1 MPADDPT
8 DRAARQLADGQSVD
22 WEALADQAG
31 SDDEREQLECL
42 RILGAIAEVHRPAD
56 PSPDDSSDAP
66 ASFTPGS
73 PDRNPVDDQVDETWG
88 RYTLLEEVGSGSFGS
103 VYRAWD
109 PELEREIAIKILHRR
124 VADAQLREGLLREG
138 RALAKVRDPNVVS
151 VLGVESYGDRV
162 GLCMEFVHGE
172 TLDQVARSHGT
183 LNAREAILVGQ
194 DVCRAL
200 AAVHRAG
207 FVHRDVKAKNIMRER
222 AGRIVLMDFGT
233 GREVESLQAS
243 HNRWTVAG
251 TPLYMAPEVLAGQP
265 ASACSDVYSVGVLL
279 YHLVTG
285 KYPIEGRTLEDIR
298 AAHMFGKR
306 TAISERRSDLPTAF
320 IRVVDRA
327 LSANPLQRCPS
338 AGELLEALATA
349 GGEAF
354 SDRQT
359 RLRTAFRV
367 AAVVVSII
375 VGLTGLGLVN
385 TGYFNAALGRTRF
398 AQEGLPDAL
407 LWGFRSVVAP
417 TALLIMS
424 MVALALLLACHRL
437 LLGVSATAR
446 RLETYIGMT
455 MTRWKLTDA
464 GNVSCC
470 VLLISA
476 AVLASGWLYFLPL
489 ISALIIVPD
498 ISAVPAEQLA
508 QLSPAFQQY
517 HETYRVTFTWITI
530 VCIIAWYPAFRL
542 ASRAGQRLNRGIV
555 AGGAAIVMLS
565 ILLLDFPYRMLSQNN
580 LFEVAEWNGARC
592 YVLGERGDD
601 ALVFC
606 PGLEPPRNRIVSST
620 ARELHHLGVTESLFA
635 QYSSNQRGS
644 Q

>member
-1 MPADDPT
+1 MSADDPSEL
-8 DRAARQLADGQSVD
+8 AAHQLADGQSVD
-22 WEALADQAG
+22 WDELAGLADN
-31 SDDEREQLECL
+31 DDERERLECM
-42 RILGAIAEVHRPAD
+42 RILSAIADVHR
-56 PSPDDSSDAP
+56 SVDAP
-66 ASFTPGS
+66 DGS
-73 PDRNPVDDQVDETWG
+73 AGPRSSARLPPFHATQGDAAGEAWG

-124 VADAQLREGLLREG
+124 IADAQLREGLLREG

-233 GREVESLQAS
+233 GREVESLQATG
-243 HNRWTVAG
+243 NRWAVAG

-285 KYPIEGRTLEDIR
+285 KYPVEGKTLEEIR

-320 IRVVDRA
+320 ISVVDRA
-327 LSANPLQRCPS
+327 LAPNPPQRCPS
-338 AGELLEALATA
+338 AGELLEALALA
-349 GGEAF
+349 GGQALSEE
-354 SDRQT
+354 RT
-359 RLRTAFRV
+359 RVRALFRV

-375 VGLTGLGLVN
+375 VGLTGLGVVN
-385 TGYFNAALGRTRF
+385 TAYFNSALGRSRF
-398 AQEGLPDAL
+398 TDEGLADAL
-407 LWGFRSVVAP
+407 LWGFRSIVAP
-417 TALLIMS
+417 TALLVMS
-424 MVALALLLACHRL
+424 MIGLALLIACLRL
-437 LLGVSATAR
+437 LLGLSATAR
-446 RLETYIGMT
+446 RIEKNLLARITS
-455 MTRWKLTDA
+455 WNLADP
-464 GNVSCC
+464 GNVSCL
-470 VLLISA
+470 VLVASA
-476 AVLASGWLYFLPL
+476 AVLACGWVYFLPL
-489 ISALIIVPD
+489 IGALLIVPD
-498 ISAVPAEQLA
+498 ISTVPGAQLA
-508 QLSPAFQQY
+508 QLSPAFQRH
-517 HETYRVTFTWITI
+517 HETYRMAFTWITI
-530 VCIIAWYPAFRL
+530 VCIVAWYPAFRL
-542 ASRAGQRLNRGIV
+542 AARSGERLNRGIL

-565 ILLLDFPYRMLSQNN
+565 LLLLDFPYRMLSQNN
-580 LFEVAEWNGARC
+580 LFEVAQWRGERC
-592 YVLGERGDD
+592 YILGERDD
-601 ALVFC
+601 DLLVFC
-606 PGLEPPRNRIVSST
+606 PALDPPRNRIVSRGAT
-620 ARELHHLGVTESLFA
+620 DLQRLGVTESIFA
-635 QYSSNQRGS
+635 QFSSNP
-644 Q
+644 